1 MNRLWNMGVRILW
14 AVTFCVMSLFP
25 VRGMLQKKAE
35 DAIYFQISTPKTKY
49 RRGEKV
55 IVSLTVVN
63 RGAAPIYIA
72 HGFVCG
78 KLSGYVE
85 FRILN
90 SQGQNVENGGCA
102 GSEFS
107 VPLDRLKE
115 EVTKSRAWLR
125 LDPNEIYGEEEQL
138 DLPRMN
144 ASYRLIAEL
153 MPPRFSEE
161 QKRVLASEQIRV
173 LSSRH
178 SAPPLMIEIR

>member
-1 MNRLWNMGVRILW
+1 MNKYWNIGVRILW

-72 HGFVCG
+72 HGFICG
-78 KLSGYVE
+78 KSSGYVE
-85 FRILN
+85 FRTLN

-102 GSEFS
+102 GSELS
-107 VPLDRLKE
+107 VPLDKLKE
-115 EVTKSRAWLR
+115 EVTESRAWLR

-138 DLPRMN
+138 DLPPIK
-144 ASYRLIAEL
+144 ASYRLVAEL

-161 QKRVLASEQIRV
+161 QKRVLASEQIVV
-173 LSSRH
+173 LQAH
-178 SAPPLMIEIR
+178 HMAPIVRIIVK